1 MYYILLG
8 IGIFLLR
15 TVDVSMGTL
24 RTLAIVNGRMRLAF
38 SMGFVEI
45 SIWLFVVAA
54 TLQSIAERPWLGLF
68 YALGYST
75 GNVVGILVERRLPL
89 GNVTL
94 RIVAPKEGHEGLA
107 DELRTQGHGVTV
119 FEGMGRNGP
128 VLLIYTF
135 MRKKA
140 LTRALTVLE
149 PHPDAFYVVDYG
161 GAANRVHQPGFATP
175 TGWRMR
181 VKKK

>member
-1 MYYILLG
+1 MYYVLLG
-8 IGIFLLR
+8 VGIFLLR

-75 GNVVGILVERRLPL
+75 GNVVGILAERRLPM

-94 RIVAPKEGHEGLA
+94 RIVAPKDGHEGLA
-107 DELRTQGHGVTV
+107 DELRAQGHGVTV
-119 FEGMGRNGP
+119 FEGQGRSGL

-140 LTRALTVLE
+140 LHRAMTVLD

-161 GAANRVHQPGFATP
+161 GAANRIHQPGFATP